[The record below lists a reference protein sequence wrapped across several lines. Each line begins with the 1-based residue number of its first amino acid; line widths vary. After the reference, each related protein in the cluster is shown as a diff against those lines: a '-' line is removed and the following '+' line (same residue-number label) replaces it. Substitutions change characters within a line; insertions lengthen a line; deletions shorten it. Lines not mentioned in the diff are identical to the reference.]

1 MEAKV
6 LEYITILG
14 GIGLLIGAAG
24 WVMSR
29 PGPTVRHTHA
39 VAVRHTKPAGL
50 EIVYQSRS
58 VGACTR
64 YRAQHKRLGEALVV
78 MTRADVDA
86 ENLAAVNNP
95 EFWRDVRRLSAG
107 TPAAV
112 AGLARDAT
120 VLADRLATTAQRIS
134 SMVQDESL
142 TKIDGIPLGPVME
155 PQDGRQGTRKRAHR
169 PPGQ

>member
-1 MEAKV
+1 M
-6 LEYITILG
+6 LEGITILG
-14 GIGLLIGAAG
+14 GIALLIGGAG
-24 WVMSR
+24 WVLSR

-39 VAVRHTKPAGL
+39 VAIRHTKPAGL

-107 TPAAV
+107 TPVNIAS
-112 AGLARDAT
+112 LAREMS
-120 VLADRLATTAQRIS
+120 VLADRLATTANRVS
-134 SMVQDESL
+134 NMVQDESL
-142 TKIDGIPLGPVME
+142 TKVDGIPLGPVTE
-155 PQDGRQGTRKRAHR
+155 SGNGRQSFGGHAKR
-169 PPGQ
+169 PPVR